1 MSSLCYKLN
10 EKKFIHK
17 KDNTGCETVIMHNPK
32 TSRGDTCHV
41 SRTRAPPQQK
51 AASHSPGTTHQPHVP
66 HNVMFPRL
74 PTARA
79 LQKTKAKAKE
89 EGGEFRAKVSR
100 QGLGIE
106 KNNKKKRTKKKTK
119 TGQ

>member
-1 MSSLCYKLN
+1 MRQSSCTTQKPRVVT
-10 EKKFIHK
+10 H
-17 KDNTGCETVIMHNPK
+17 V
-32 TSRGDTCHV
+32 TSPAPAAPL
-41 SRTRAPPQQK
+41 APPQQK

-106 KNNKKKRTKKKTK
+106 KNNKKNEQKKTK